1 MRRRRQDWM
10 NVEVPVSDN
19 LAPAKTLCLLNENA
33 QCNPIWASQP
43 DGLKLVHFQ
52 TFQQQ
57 LTRTEHAPLDAA
69 YEKCERICLP
79 ESHL

>member
-1 MRRRRQDWM
+1 M
-10 NVEVPVSDN
+10 SDN
-19 LAPAKTLCLLNENA
+19 FVPAKTLCLLNENA

-57 LTRTEHAPLDAA
+57 VTGGEHDPLSADDQ
-69 YEKCERICLP
+69 KCERICLP
-79 ESHL
+79 ESNL